1 MSVPAHLSLVTLGV
15 GDLGRSIAF
24 YEALGW
30 QRSSASEDTIAFFSL
45 GAVNLALYGVEALAD
60 DARQGPPS
68 GGSGH
73 VREFRAVTLAINVLS
88 PAGVDRMYDEFLA
101 AGATAVKP
109 PVLVEWGGYSGYVA
123 DPDGHLWELAY
134 NPYSPEW
141 AAPGSE

>member
-15 GDLGRSIAF
+15 SDLARSIAF

-30 QRSSASEDTIAFFSL
+30 QRSNASQDTIAFFSL
-45 GAVNLALYGVEALAD
+45 GGVHLALFGAEALAE
-60 DARQGPPS
+60 DARQTSPS
-68 GGSGH
+68 GVAGRF
-73 VREFRAVTLAINVLS
+73 REVTLAINVLS
-88 PAGVDRMYDEFLA
+88 EASVDAQYAAFVA
-101 AGATAVKP
+101 AGAAAVKP
-109 PVLVEWGGYSGYVA
+109 PEHVEWGGYSGYVA

>member
-15 GDLGRSIAF
+15 TDLERSIAF

-30 QRSSASEDTIAFFSL
+30 QRSNASEDPIAFISL
-45 GAVNLALYGVEALAD
+45 GTVHLALFGVEALAD
-60 DARQGPPS
+60 DARQAPPS

-73 VREFRAVTLAINVLS
+73 VREFRGVTLAINVLS
-88 PAGVDRMYDEFLA
+88 PAAVDRTYASFLA

-123 DPDGHLWELAY
+123 DPDGHLWEVAF

>member
-15 GDLGRSIAF
+15 ADLDRSIAF

-30 QRSSASEDTIAFFSL
+30 QRSNASETSIAFFSL
-45 GAVNLALYGVEALAD
+45 GAVHLALFDVEALAD
-60 DARQGPPS
+60 DARQAPPS

-73 VREFRAVTLAINVLS
+73 VREFRGVTLAINVRS
-88 PAGVDRMYDEFLA
+88 RDAVDRFHGEFLA
-101 AGATAVKP
+101 AGAVVEKAPETT
-109 PVLVEWGGYSGYVA
+109 EWGGYSGYVA

-134 NPYSPEW
+134 NPHSPEW